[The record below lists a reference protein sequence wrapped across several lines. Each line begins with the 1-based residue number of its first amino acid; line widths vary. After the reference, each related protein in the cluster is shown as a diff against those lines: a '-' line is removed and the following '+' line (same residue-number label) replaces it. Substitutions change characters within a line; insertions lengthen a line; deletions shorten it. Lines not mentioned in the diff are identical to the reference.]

1 MDANSLFSHGPT
13 SKIKASEEDNVK
25 YLSMERS
32 LDDTLNQGIGVKD
45 TVDMT
50 KVQGNDETL
59 SLGAGLV
66 APIDRTETYEAKTK
80 AKTVFDTPLG
90 EVLDNTLSFATFSF
104 ESYMKKVYEAETLLS
119 YDHKNPSVRDNVMNY
134 IVGFGLFVR
143 EEGNAL
149 YLGIVCIMVSII
161 IYFLDITTR

>member
-1 MDANSLFSHGPT
+1 MDANSLFSQKLT
-13 SKIKASEEDNVK
+13 SKIKASEEDKAK
-25 YLSMERS
+25 YLALERS
-32 LDDTLNQGIGVKD
+32 FADKLNRGRGVKD

-59 SLGAGLV
+59 SLDTGLV
-66 APIDRTETYEAKTK
+66 VPVDLTKTYETK

-90 EVLDNTLSFATFSF
+90 EVLDNTLSFTTFSF

-119 YDHKNPSVRDNVMNY
+119 YDHKNPSVKDNVMNY
-134 IVGFGLFVR
+134 LVGFGLFVR

-149 YLGIVCIMVSII
+149 YLGIVCILVSII

>member
-1 MDANSLFSHGPT
+1 MVANSLFSQKLT
-13 SKIKASEEDNVK
+13 SKIKASEQDNPK
-25 YLSMERS
+25 YLALERS
-32 LDDTLNQGIGVKD
+32 YYDKLDGGHAVKD

-59 SLGAGLV
+59 SLDTGLV
-66 APIDRTETYEAKTK
+66 VPVDLTKTYETN
-80 AKTVFDTPLG
+80 AKTVFDIPLG
-90 EVLDNTLSFATFSF
+90 EVLDNTLSFTTFSF

-119 YDHKNPSVRDNVMNY
+119 YDHKNPSVKDNVMNY
-134 IVGFGLFVR
+134 LVGFGLFVR

-149 YLGIVCIMVSII
+149 YLGIVCILVSII